1 MNDRKVC
8 PFRVNGRVLTDV
20 RCTGSSCAW
29 WCGFAQECAVPLL
42 AGTFSDSKEAPE
54 PSRAAESP
62 TGPPRKR
69 PTNGAPAQ
77 TQRSGLRGER
87 SRSEVSETCRLRRG
101 ERYAACGDEAV

>member
-42 AGTFSDSKEAPE
+42 AGMFSDGGLSK
-54 PSRAAESP
+54 
-62 TGPPRKR
+62 TLFG
-69 PTNGAPAQ
+69 G
-77 TQRSGLRGER
+77 GG
-87 SRSEVSETCRLRRG
+87 RSE
-101 ERYAACGDEAV
+101 AV